1 MAAEFKLFSI
11 SHALANE
18 LQTLYYLA
26 YRRLRFS
33 TFDDR
38 VRDRTYQWGREYRC
52 LKLTR
57 LIAQD
62 DSSAIFLTDA
72 LGSGSGLVVG
82 A

>member
-18 LQTLYYLA
+18 LQTLYYPA
-26 YRRLRFS
+26 YHRLKFS
-33 TFDDR
+33 TFDDL
-38 VRDRTYQWGREYRC
+38 VRDRTYQWGREYLC

-72 LGSGSGLVVG
+72 LGSGSGLVAG